1 MTCNLCKES
10 FCWVCL
16 GVKNGDNWACGGAFD
31 YCGKVAQT
39 QVL

>member
-1 MTCNLCKES
+1 MS

-16 GVKNGDNWACGGAFD
+16 EVKNINGPWPCGGAFD

-39 QVL
+39 Q